1 MEVTR
6 RTDYAIR
13 MLAALSRVP
22 MGVHVSAADL
32 ACRQEV
38 PHALARGILSDL
50 ARAGFVA
57 GRKGAGGG
65 MRLTRRP
72 EEITLLSVIESV
84 EGSVDL
90 SLCTTEPDYCRFAED
105 CAMHQVWLDA
115 EDLLKGFLAAHT
127 LADLA
132 SGVGAMGGITPS
144 APDARRREG

>member
-13 MLAALSRVP
+13 MLSALSREP
-22 MGVHVSAADL
+22 MGVYVSAADL
-32 ACRQEV
+32 SHRQEV
-38 PHALARGILSDL
+38 PRALARGILSDL
-50 ARAGFVA
+50 ARAGFVT

-65 MRLTRRP
+65 MCLARRP

-84 EGSVDL
+84 EGSIDL
-90 SLCTTEPDYCRFAED
+90 SLCTAEPEYCRFAED
-105 CAMHQVWLDA
+105 CAMHGIWLEA
-115 EDLLKGFLAAHT
+115 EDLLKGFFAART

-144 APDARRREG
+144 AKNTRRKEG